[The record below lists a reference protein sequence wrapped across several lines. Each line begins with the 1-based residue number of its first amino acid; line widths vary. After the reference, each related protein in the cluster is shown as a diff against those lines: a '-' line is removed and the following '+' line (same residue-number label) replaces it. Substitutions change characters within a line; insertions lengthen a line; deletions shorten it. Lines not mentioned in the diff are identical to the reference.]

1 MKRNRHLHPSPRK
14 LERWVNGTEPS
25 LDLHIE
31 NCHRCANRLEEVF
44 EPGSTPIKAALSQLS
59 RPPSDLTLRLT
70 QGIGLKM
77 QQRADIELAGELIG
91 VSWQTVRVLSRGT
104 EFE

>member
-14 LERWVNGTEPS
+14 LERWVNGTEPG

-31 NCHRCANRLEEVF
+31 NCHRCADRAVEAYAPGTTRIRAAMLEVD
-44 EPGSTPIKAALSQLS
+44 
-59 RPPSDLTLRLT
+59 RVPSDIAQRVS

-77 QQRADIELAGELIG
+77 QQRGDWELVGELVG
-91 VSWQTVRVLSRGT
+91 VSWQTVRAMSRGT
-104 EFE
+104 DIE

>member
-31 NCHRCANRLEEVF
+31 NCHRCANRIEEAF
-44 EPGSTPIKAALSQLS
+44 EPGTTGIKAAMMAVS
-59 RPPSDLTLRLT
+59 RPPTDLARRLN

-77 QQRADIELAGELIG
+77 QQRADVELVGELIG
-91 VSWQTVRVLSRGT
+91 VSWQTVRVMSRGT
-104 EFE
+104 EIE

>member
-14 LERWVNGTEPS
+14 LERFVNGTEPD
-25 LDLHIE
+25 LTLHIE
-31 NCHRCANRLEEVF
+31 NCHRCASRLEEAF
-44 EPGSTPIKAALSQLS
+44 EPGRTQIAAAYRQVL
-59 RPPSDLTLRLT
+59 RPPSDLTSRLN

-77 QQRADIELAGELIG
+77 QQRGDLELAGELIG

-104 EFE
+104 EIE